1 MRKAC
6 LLAGVAVVG
15 FGIAFAPEAARA
27 ETLEEV
33 LSATYN
39 TNPTLLARRAR
50 LRATDEGVPRAL
62 SNWRPTVRWVGEAGR
77 GRYES
82 NQATAGREQHRSPTS
97 SSLTVSQPLYRGG
110 RTVAAT
116 DQAEAN
122 VLAERAALQ
131 ATEQTQ
137 LLAAASAFLNVV
149 RDEAVLK
156 LNVNN
161 EQVLRRQLEAAQER
175 FRVGEITRTDV
186 SQAEARLARAVAD
199 RVAAEGAL
207 QNSRANFINVV
218 GRPPES
224 PEPPQQAVAVPAD
237 FNEIKATTLAKNPN
251 ILAAELTAQSAKD
264 GIDLVR
270 GELLPTLSLNGE
282 YSRALDSA
290 RFGADVNKS
299 ESEALEATLQ
309 LSVPLYEAGEA
320 YSRLRAQK
328 HTYGQRRIEA
338 DQARRD
344 ALETGTRAWEDL
356 QSARAR
362 IKSFESQIRAS
373 EMALAG
379 VEEEAKVGSR
389 TVLDV
394 LDAEQEL
401 FDARVS
407 LVRAQRDEMVAAFQL
422 KSALGDLTAQ
432 GLALKVDAY
441 DPVQHYE
448 GVRGKW
454 IGSGV
459 DPLPG
464 YEDYAPAKS
473 E

>member
-15 FGIAFAPEAARA
+15 LGLAWSPSESRA
-27 ETLEEV
+27 ETLEQV
-33 LSATYN
+33 LATTYES
-39 TNPTLLARRAR
+39 NPTLQARRAR
-50 LRATDEGVPRAL
+50 VRATDEGVPQAL
-62 SNWRPTVRWVGEAGR
+62 SNWRPTVRFTGEVSR

-82 NQATAGREQHRSPTS
+82 NASANRETIRSPKTGT
-97 SSLTVSQPLYRGG
+97 LTISQPLYRGG
-110 RTVAAT
+110 RTVAET
-116 DQAEAN
+116 QQAEAT
-122 VLAERAALQ
+122 VLAERALLQ
-131 ATEQTQ
+131 STEQTI
-137 LLAAASAFLNVV
+137 LLNAATAFLNVA
-149 RDEAVLK
+149 RDEAVLQ

-186 SQAEARLARAVAD
+186 SQAEARLARAIAD

-207 QNSRANFINVV
+207 QNSRANFINIV
-218 GRPPES
+218 GRAPES
-224 PEPPQQAVAVPAD
+224 PEAPREAVRVPASLD
-237 FNEIKATTLAKNPN
+237 EIKSTALAKNPTVV
-251 ILAAELTAQSAKD
+251 ASEWTAQAAKD

-282 YSRALDSA
+282 YGRNLATT
-290 RFGADVNKS
+290 GIGS
-299 ESEALEATLQ
+299 ESETLEATLQ
-309 LSVPLYEAGEA
+309 LSVPLYEAGDT
-320 YSRLRAQK
+320 YSRVRAQK

-344 ALETGTRAWEDL
+344 ALETATKGWEDL
-356 QSARAR
+356 QAARAR
-362 IKSFESQIRAS
+362 IKSFEAQIKAS

-407 LVRAQRDEMVAAFQL
+407 LVRAQRDEMVAAFQV
-422 KSALGDLTAQ
+422 KSAVGEMTAQ
-432 GLALKVDAY
+432 GLTLPVEVY
-441 DPVQHYE
+441 DPVEHYE
-448 GVRGKW
+448 DVRGQW
-454 IGSGV
+454 VGTGI
-459 DPLPG
+459 DPAPG
-464 YEDYAPAKS
+464 YEGFAPAKA

>member
-6 LLAGVAVVG
+6 LLAGVALVG
-15 FGIAFAPEAARA
+15 LGVMVGPEARA

-33 LSATYN
+33 LATTYN
-39 TNPTLLARRAR
+39 TNPTLQARRAR
-50 LRATDEGVPRAL
+50 VRASDENVPQAL
-62 SNWRPTVRWVGEAGR
+62 SNWRPTVRFVGEAAR

-82 NQATAGREQHRSPTS
+82 NNSGNPPAYYDRETGRTGKSGT
-97 SSLTVSQPLYRGG
+97 LTLSQPLYRGG
-110 RTVAAT
+110 RTVAET
-116 DQAEAN
+116 RQAEAS
-122 VLAERAALQ
+122 VLSERAGLQ

-137 LLAAASAFLNVV
+137 LLAAATAFLNVV

-156 LNVNN
+156 LNINN
-161 EQVLRRQLEAAQER
+161 EQVLRRQREAAEER

-186 SQAEARLARAVAD
+186 SQAEARLARAIAD
-199 RVAAEGAL
+199 RVQAEGVL

-218 GRPPES
+218 GRAPES
-224 PEPPQQAVAVPAD
+224 PEPPKAAVTVPAD
-237 FNEIKATTLAKNPN
+237 LGEVKATTLAKNPN
-251 ILAAELTAQSAKD
+251 VLTSEWTAQAAKE
-264 GIDLVR
+264 GIDLVA
-270 GELLPTLSLNGE
+270 GELLPTVSLNGE
-282 YSRALDSA
+282 YQRLLSTTVR
-290 RFGADVNKS
+290 GG
-299 ESEALEATLQ
+299 ETEAMEATLQ
-309 LSVPLYEAGEA
+309 VSVPLYEAGDA

-344 ALETGTRAWEDL
+344 AIEAATQSWEDL

-362 IKSFESQIRAS
+362 IKSFEAQIRAS

-407 LVRAQRDEMVAAFQL
+407 LVRAQRDEMVAAFEL
-422 KSALGDLTAQ
+422 KSALGDMTAQ
-432 GLALKVDAY
+432 GLNLPVAVY
-441 DPVQHYE
+441 DPVEHYE
-448 GVRGKW
+448 DVRGKW
-454 IGSGV
+454 IGTGI
-459 DPLPG
+459 DPQPG